1 MNKRNPRI
9 RNLTIFSI
17 KVERL
22 FYNTRFILFS
32 NGCKYVFMP
41 LTKFIQHGNDE
52 LLSTTYISSSIKV
65 DDSNKT
71 YNTKFNPIEL
81 SPILNTFRKW

>member
-1 MNKRNPRI
+1 MHRQTVKR
-9 RNLTIFSI
+9 LTWL
-17 KVERL
+17 KRL

-52 LLSTTYISSSIKV
+52 LLTTTYIWS
-65 DDSNKT
+65 
-71 YNTKFNPIEL
+71 
-81 SPILNTFRKW
+81 